1 MDEAARLLIF
11 QRKLGIEATKYAAVQ
26 QKQFAQE
33 KISQQ
38 EESEIYQ
45 QTPGVHWPDLGCERA
60 ITWMDS
66 RCASQ
71 SVVYNPVTHV
81 INP

>member
-1 MDEAARLLIF
+1 MDVSKTSDLPKKTGDRSN
-11 QRKLGIEATKYAAVQ
+11 KKYAAVQ

-38 EESEIYQ
+38 EESEIY
-45 QTPGVHWPDLGCERA
+45 HWPDLGCERA
-60 ITWMDS
+60 ITWMDY